1 VDNLWKIISLYKGFF
16 LIFPVFSIE
25 INVFESGLK
34 GVDFG
39 KKWSENGDRWR
50 VVDKCGDNSVNL

>member
-1 VDNLWKIISLYKGFF
+1 
-16 LIFPVFSIE
+16 VFSIE
-25 INVFESGLK
+25 INVFKSGFK

-39 KKWSENGDRWR
+39 KKWSENGDRWK